1 MDDAERI
8 AGQVEAAFDW
18 ILREKMQGIPIVN
31 PAIRVETLGFQEYE
45 GRVFGIV
52 VTPWLM
58 NLVLLPAADEDWS
71 GFELGDKKWHRI
83 GPRQY
88 KFLVNDID
96 GIGRCQT
103 HSLYSPMRE
112 FRSHEQAR
120 NAALQ
125 FLDDLMRERETDA
138 EDPVDEELLGRV
150 LRGEAT
156 AEIPLA
162 EIETAVPERA
172 GAMPARGAPQN
183 GVKVQRQVSRRNLLR
198 GRIG

>member
-1 MDDAERI
+1 MQNPEQI
-8 AGQVEAAFDW
+8 AQQIEAAFER

-31 PAIRVETLGFQEYE
+31 PAIRVETLGFQQYE

-58 NLVLLPAADEDWS
+58 NLVLLPADDDDWS
-71 GFELGDKKWHRI
+71 ELELGDKKWHRI

-88 KFLVNDID
+88 KFLVNDFD
-96 GIGRCQT
+96 SVGRCQT
-103 HSLYSPMRE
+103 HSLYSPMGE

-125 FLDDLMRERETDA
+125 FLDELMQERESDP
-138 EDPVDEELLGRV
+138 EDRVDEELLGRV

-162 EIETAVPERA
+162 ELEAGITENA
-172 GAMPARGAPQN
+172 GAMPTRGAAQS
-183 GVKVQRQVSRRNLLR
+183 GVKVQQVSRCNLLR
-198 GRIG
+198 GKIA